1 MRLEDTGMKLQT
13 YHILYMLT
21 RLGHHVDDKADATA
35 D

>member
-21 RLGHHVDDKADATA
+21 RFGHHVDDKADATA